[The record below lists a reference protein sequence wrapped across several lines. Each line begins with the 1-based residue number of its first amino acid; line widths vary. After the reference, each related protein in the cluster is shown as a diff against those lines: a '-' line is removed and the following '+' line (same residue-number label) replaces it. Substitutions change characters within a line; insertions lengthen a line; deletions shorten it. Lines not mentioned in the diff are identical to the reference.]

1 LSLTTTIEYSSWR
14 LCGNKHPSFNYDTPN
29 SRIFP
34 RAAETQRLFFILGST
49 KKLFFPFNF
58 LQSHAYLTVRK
69 SRVKAGWRFHIKREI
84 SKWEARLQGTSD
96 RMDGW
101 TGVSCYH
108 ALALTISFFFFFSSS
123 LIFFCVASTDLSLSF
138 LTFFSLLHIA
148 VAQSL
153 LLLPSYNHVYLYYNQ
168 LNLQYIG
175 RVPYFSV
182 SPAYHFDCSFVH

>member
-1 LSLTTTIEYSSWR
+1 MIPQTREFFR
-14 LCGNKHPSFNYDTPN
+14 V
-29 SRIFP
+29 R
-34 RAAETQRLFFILGST
+34 QRHSDFFFILGST
-49 KKLFFPFNF
+49 NKLFFPFNF

-108 ALALTISFFFFFSSS
+108 ALAFTISFFFFFFFFFFSFS

-168 LNLQYIG
+168 LNIQYIG
-175 RVPYFSV
+175 RVLYFSV
-182 SPAYHFDCSFVH
+182 SPACHFDCSFVH